1 MNVSKIYD
9 YVGNTVAIKLTT
21 MLFLTSCDR
30 VIYFYRKSKKAILER
45 ALKQEVLA
53 IEVLSDLGK
62 HTHLSETP
70 EEKLK

>member
-1 MNVSKIYD
+1 MNVSKSYG
-9 YVGNTVAIKLTT
+9 YVGNTVAIKLAT

-30 VIYFYRKSKKAILER
+30 VIYFYRQSKKAIPER

-62 HTHLSETP
+62 YAHLSETP